1 MMLLILKKYSFYF
14 LISLFVFLLLSVPVV
29 MFIQGDIQKVAFA
42 VLICGIFIYFN
53 ALGPVFGSEQYEEKN
68 KGYEFLNIL
77 PLRNIDIVAAKFLW
91 VLLVD
96 AFFVGGI
103 LLFLKYSPWSG
114 NQLVLFRSLALLNG
128 SASLLLAAVSYL
140 LIFWI
145 GYTKYMIVVLSVMV
159 AMGFIPM
166 LILKF
171 LNDRIDQIIADIGNF
186 IIDINWLIVLTVVL
200 MVYVGLMFLASKVK
214 KY

>member
-1 MMLLILKKYSFYF
+1 MLLILKKYSFYF
-14 LISLFVFLLLSVPVV
+14 LISLFVFFLLSVPVV
-29 MFIQGDIQKVAFA
+29 MLIQGDIQKVVFA

-53 ALGPVFGSEQYEEKN
+53 ALGPIFGSEQYEEKN

-96 AFFVGGI
+96 GCFVAGI

-128 SASLLLAAVSYL
+128 SVCLLLAGVSYL

-166 LILKF
+166 LVFKF
-171 LNDRIDQIIADIGNF
+171 FNGRIDQIVADTGNF
-186 IIDINWLIVLTVVL
+186 ITDINWLIVLTVVL
-200 MVYVGLMFLASKVK
+200 MVYVGLMFLAGKVK